1 MSTGKKD
8 KTQGTFCL
16 LHTSPNKINGIT
28 IVEVLFVAVIASLL
42 IAGLFYALNIGEFS
56 GTFSSAKVQI
66 QAEVR
71 RTLDWIAKDVRQ
83 TVSWD
88 IADIN
93 NSPSSTHIKFRQVL
107 GWDTVSETYL
117 LSNNY
122 VEYSF
127 DPTLNTITRRLS
139 DTSNTTLQTWNL
151 SNIIQPPFYTLDSSN
166 NVVPLNSSDLLTS
179 RRLIIK
185 IAGQKQVRG
194 SLNTTATLTTEVKI
208 RNE

>member
-1 MSTGKKD
+1 MSTGKKGR
-8 KTQGTFCL
+8 TQGIFHL
-16 LHTSPNKINGIT
+16 RHTSLNKTDGIT
-28 IVEVLFVAVIASLL
+28 IVEVLFVAAIVSLI
-42 IAGLFYALNIGEFS
+42 IAGLFYALNTGEFS
-56 GTFSSAKVQI
+56 GTFSSAKGEI
-66 QAEVR
+66 QAQVR
-71 RTLDWIAKDVRQ
+71 RTLDWIVKDVRQ

-93 NSPSSTHIKFRQVL
+93 NSPSPTHIKFRQVL

-122 VEYSF
+122 IEYSF
-127 DPTLNTITRRLS
+127 DSALNTIIRRLS
-139 DTSNTTLQTWNL
+139 DTSNTTLQTWKL
-151 SNIIQPPFYTLDSSN
+151 SNIIQPPFYTKDSFGS
-166 NVVPLNSSDLLTS
+166 VVPLNSSDLLTS

-194 SLNTTATLTTEVKI
+194 PINTTASLTTEVKI